1 VESSTA
7 IGTEQVVA
15 VYDGNSFKLQSGEEE
30 IKIPALD
37 GSSKPNDD
45 PAGGGEEI
53 RSFPMPYEV
62 SEVDCDPIPLPLPKE
77 GLGVGSSPPEGV
89 GDGSVPASEDDWE
102 SPNVN
107 VAINPDPIYKEAGE
121 MSSSPPEG
129 AGDDVSIDPE
139 PIFRKTGEMEN
150 SALESPDSMAVAV
163 PIPIPGGSVESSTA
177 IGTEQVVA
185 VYDGNSFKLQSGEGM
200 DPDPVDSTPPPSEMP
215 PESVKL
221 DTDEVPGMKYH
232 PGEEAAS
239 SISPGIDQVSKIDS
253 FTKEGELR
261 EPTIGEEISKDPAY
275 LEADEGISKDPAY
288 LEASERDIT
297 DADSSPPEEVENDE
311 GA

>member
-1 VESSTA
+1 
-7 IGTEQVVA
+7 
-15 VYDGNSFKLQSGEEE
+15 
-30 IKIPALD
+30 
-37 GSSKPNDD
+37 
-45 PAGGGEEI
+45 
-53 RSFPMPYEV
+53 MPYEV
-62 SEVDCDPIPLPLPKE
+62 SEVDCDPIPLPMPIDAD
-77 GLGVGSSPPEGV
+77 VDSSPPEGV
-89 GDGSVPASEDDWE
+89 RDGSVPASEDDWE

-107 VAINPDPIYKEAGE
+107 VAIDPDPIWRETGDVDSSPPEGVGDGPAPASEDDWESPNVNVEINPDPIYR
-121 MSSSPPEG
+121 EG
-129 AGDDVSIDPE
+129 
-139 PIFRKTGEMEN
+139 
-150 SALESPDSMAVAV
+150 
-163 PIPIPGGSVESSTA
+163 
-177 IGTEQVVA
+177 EQVVA

-261 EPTIGEEISKDPAY
+261 EPAIGEEISKDPAY